1 MEPAKHFL
9 ALYHRMRLTVYR
21 RLLHRTGRLSAA
33 DAIAADVIYLLER
46 PTLPQ
51 FAGEMGIS
59 QPSATYRVNEL
70 AQKGVIEKIP
80 SPRDKRECRLQVGD
94 DYRRKTLEAPGR
106 IERLLGQLCSRFTP
120 QQLDTTAAVLD
131 AATGQRTVLAEN
143 LPTTTAEY
151 EANYSVARYH
161 DGWLLTVDEWGRG
174 SDGMGTGDGTSAQY
188 FCDGSG
194 QMTLI
199 PQKRYAEG
207 KGVQDI
213 QILDIQNGQVLVIY
227 DEQIDTRQGI
237 DKSGTAYTYT
247 PVWRLYGVMP
257 LEDLLAGSI
266 DFTPLQFI
274 S

>member
-33 DAIAADVIYLLER
+33 DAIYLLER
-46 PTLPQ
+46 PTLTQ

-80 SPRDKRECRLQVGD
+80 SLRDKRECRLQVGD

-131 AATGQRTVLAEN
+131 AFL
-143 LPTTTAEY
+143 
-151 EANYSVARYH
+151 
-161 DGWLLTVDEWGRG
+161 
-174 SDGMGTGDGTSAQY
+174 SA
-188 FCDGSG
+188 
-194 QMTLI
+194 
-199 PQKRYAEG
+199 
-207 KGVQDI
+207 
-213 QILDIQNGQVLVIY
+213 
-227 DEQIDTRQGI
+227 
-237 DKSGTAYTYT
+237 
-247 PVWRLYGVMP
+247 
-257 LEDLLAGSI
+257 LEHEEEHEE
-266 DFTPLQFI
+266 
-274 S
+274 